1 MAEGL
6 TGPGDF
12 ILDECVLI
20 TTSGRSFDLT
30 KTDGLSVIGIT
41 LYEGIGSTTVSGE
54 LVISDAINLAS
65 TGPIVGHEYLYLK
78 IRTPSIVGI
87 SDESIINFSENAFIV
102 NSLTTREPVGNIQI
116 VALHFVSQ
124 ELVRNQRLR
133 VHQSFAASWSDI
145 VIQTM
150 TNYINTKKN
159 MTVEP
164 SSGIKKFVAPSIRP
178 LDLIVLAT
186 KQAIAKF
193 KSEPTYIFYESLK
206 GFNFRTLASL
216 YNQTPFLEYTEQPAG
231 HNAPGSTE
239 YDLVKDLQNILS
251 YQIVTSN
258 ETLINYRT
266 GMLGSK
272 LITHDIINKSYQN
285 AYYNYHDNFSNE
297 SHIVGG
303 GAKGKIE
310 HPLTSEFYVTP
321 GWRTSDFPSRF
332 FVYPITSSGGV
343 DAQHVTENNTSPYIA
358 QDPHRWLQRRTSQMT
373 QLENGLQINITVHGN
388 TIISAGDIVKV
399 DLPQHSSLDIQGG
412 PRAVDR
418 FYQGPFLVKKIRHD
432 FTFNT
437 NPPKH
442 QMFMNLV
449 KDSFEN
455 ELDAPIDNTEPESTG
470 AAKEVVN
477 YY

>member
-12 ILDECVLI
+12 VLDSCSLV
-20 TTSGRSFDLT
+20 TTSGKKIDLT
-30 KTDGLSVIGIT
+30 PSVIGIT
-41 LYEGIGSTTVSGE
+41 LYEGINSTSISGE
-54 LVISDAINLAS
+54 LVITDPANLSS
-65 TGPIVGHEYLYLK
+65 TGPIRGHEYLYLK
-78 IRTPSIVGI
+78 IKTPTVEGFN
-87 SDESIINFSENAFIV
+87 DESVIDFSENAFVV
-102 NSLTTREPVGNIQI
+102 NSISAREPMGNVQI
-116 VALHFVSQ
+116 MALHFVSQ

-133 VHQSFAASWSDI
+133 VHQSFASSWSDI
-145 VIQTM
+145 VKKILTEH
-150 TNYINTKKN
+150 IKTKK
-159 MTVEP
+159 TIFIEG
-164 SSGIKKFVAPSIRP
+164 SSGIKKFVSPNLRP
-178 LDLIVLAT
+178 LDLINLAET
-186 KQAIAKF
+186 QAIGKF
-193 KSEPTYIFYESLK
+193 KLEPTYIFYENLK
-206 GFNFRTLASL
+206 GFNFRTLADH
-216 YNQTPFLEYTEQPAG
+216 YNQTPLFEYSEQPAG
-231 HNAPGSTE
+231 HNAPGSSG
-239 YDLVKDLQNILS
+239 YDLAKDLQNIVN
-251 YQIVTSN
+251 YQIIKSN
-258 ETLINYRT
+258 DTLINYRS
-266 GMLGSK
+266 GLLGSK
-272 LITHDIINKSYQN
+272 LITHDIINKTYQN
-285 AYYNYHDNFSNE
+285 HYYNYHDNFIYE
-297 SHIVGG
+297 SHIT
-303 GAKGKIE
+303 GAGSLNKIE
-310 HPLTSEFYVTP
+310 FPVFSEFFVTP

-332 FVYPITSSGGV
+332 FVYPTTKRGTTDG
-343 DAQHVTENNTSPYIA
+343 QHVTENNTEPYIA
-358 QDPHRWLQRRTSQMT
+358 QDPHRWLQRRTSQMM
-373 QLENGLQINITVHGN
+373 QLENALQINMAVHGN